1 MMLELPDV
9 KPPPELLME
18 VASDLSSI
26 KSEPG
31 TTNDK
36 PKPKPKP
43 AHCAL
48 KNAAAFETERLL
60 IQLVSEQPAL
70 YNSRHLRFRDDAY
83 KELLW
88 QLIANKVG
96 KESSNCM
103 SLWAELRHRYQRH
116 VQRRRRRHRD
126 GKRYASLLHEE
137 QLLFLY
143 PHVARMPLQRQTPEN
158 QQTSNVSNANDDD
171 DDDDDEVTIVA
182 PQPAIIIDVDKV
194 AIEYYKLN
202 ADQLRLIDAVR
213 AYPQLYDV
221 RHAAYGNHRHRGLIW
236 GAISNEL
243 HEKATKLMKSWLQLQ
258 IRYEWELLQHHNN
271 NNTTTRSRLS
281 ELLEFLEPHLPEQ
294 TGSVCKLSLYLRT
307 AWHDPIEHFR
317 SVMCLIQV
325 LYTVPELIQMVE
337 DYQHSEEKPP
347 RYEELWLSVAAQV
360 QNASHQRC
368 EVTWLVLR
376 HFYRELSEMRKVGY
390 QLQDKWF
397 FENIISAMYK
407 QQFTR
412 QARPGRKR
420 AHRSSSPPLQRLP
433 EAMSDELATENDDGP
448 KGLAAGE
455 PVPPLPLA
463 IVYPMSS
470 KTSTATTSTCGSD
483 NGCSNENSNHSIS
496 SNCSSTTSFVLP
508 RIEADISVLPPA
520 TSEAVAVAVAVA
532 PPSTSI
538 ISVVPNSSLF
548 PPGSDKAN
556 NSNSSGDSNASSDNN
571 KLNTSDS
578 NNINE
583 PGIVTYLSKKSPK
596 SLTVRND
603 KVPMPSSRMW
613 PTATIGSTTVTAM
626 SNESATAVAAATT
639 STSSATATS
648 TAKKTVIP
656 IGTTLTI
663 ATVQR
668 NTAENNSNNTNNNTS
683 KSTSNITSKSTSN
696 IISNNTSKS
705 TSNIISINSSN
716 ITNNITS
723 NNTNNNTNSNSS
735 NSSNSISNFLAS
747 RNNSGNFFDIRS
759 SSGSISI
766 RTNSASNSISIR
778 SISNN
783 PIKITDTNHNSKSN
797 TNSVATSSSAS
808 AANST
813 PAAQLL
819 RVEFRDC
826 PSNGRMLHVTGNNVP
841 IQANFNMSRTA
852 LFIREVMAV
861 PQLHSKEPHLTNK
874 INDLWSQLSKKFHL
888 PDDICRGIWTFL
900 SHNLNLF
907 PQIAPMVDLMRPFKS
922 TLKVWEKSHRLF
934 SKFDEIAR
942 KYEWM
947 LHKHELPALMQHFKR
962 YEHLYWELRR
972 PRPGESANSMRPP
985 REFTEQERHDVWRE
999 AKENFPQMN
1008 HRDVWSM
1015 FKFAF
1020 KTYMEDLE
1028 RGIENPWP
1036 QNWWHALEQLKFLV
1050 NVRYHPL
1057 DPYYYIVHNKFM
1069 EEVKRCSMYEA
1080 LMQPQDDDDDDDADG
1095 QRSAARHKMPPLASI
1110 SDPMPWETEEAKRL
1124 LVGELHEAINVPS
1137 EAENES
1143 ETESEMETESDLVVH
1158 LPKEQSPKLTAEVVA
1173 DQPKPMEV
1181 DGADAKQP
1189 VVELAQFIGNDD
1201 RQLPSVNGFLLT
1213 ESMRRH
1219 RSAFSVANTA
1229 EKRAAWIRIS
1239 REMRSSVTDCRL
1251 SFQHMLREQRV
1262 WRISDPSGR
1271 CTLSTKYYRHMTDIY
1286 REVMFA
1292 HNAHRMSKQPDERE
1306 ETIFP
1311 ERYVPE
1317 ISALNCE
1324 PQLVLKNWSYAIAH
1338 FPLVMQEELRSRLRF
1353 IFAKYERLGKLRGA
1367 AKKFA
1372 KHY

>member
-36 PKPKPKP
+36 PKPKPV
-43 AHCAL
+43 HCG

-70 YNSRHLRFRDDAY
+70 YNSRHLRFKDDAY

-116 VQRRRRRHRD
+116 VQRRRRRHCI

-137 QLLFLY
+137 QMLFLY
-143 PHVARMPLQRQTPEN
+143 PHVARMPLQRQRPEH
-158 QQTSNVSNANDDD
+158 QQTSNDIAHDDN
-171 DDDDDEVTIVA
+171 DDDDEVTIVA

-202 ADQLRLIDAVR
+202 AEQLRLIDAVR

-221 RHAAYGNHRHRGLIW
+221 RHAAYWNHRHRGLIW

-258 IRYEWELLQHHNN
+258 IRYEWELLQQHN

-281 ELLEFLEPHLPEQ
+281 ELLEFLEPHVPEQ
-294 TGSVCKLSLYLRT
+294 MGSVCKLSLYLRT

-325 LYTVPELIQMVE
+325 LYTVPELTQMVE

-420 AHRSSSPPLQRLP
+420 AQPSSSPPLQTLP

-470 KTSTATTSTCGSD
+470 KTSTATTSTGGSD

-508 RIEADISVLPPA
+508 RIDADISVLPPA
-520 TSEAVAVAVAVA
+520 TNEAVAVPVAVAVA

-556 NSNSSGDSNASSDNN
+556 NNNNSNSSGDSNANSDN
-571 KLNTSDS
+571 KLNCSDS

-603 KVPMPSSRMW
+603 KVPMPTSRMW

-626 SNESATAVAAATT
+626 KNESAATAVAAATT
-639 STSSATATS
+639 SASSATATS
-648 TAKKTVIP
+648 IAKKTVIP

-683 KSTSNITSKSTSN
+683 KSTSNI
-696 IISNNTSKS
+696 
-705 TSNIISINSSN
+705 ISINSS
-716 ITNNITS
+716 NITS
-723 NNTNNNTNSNSS
+723 NNTNNNTSNNSS
-735 NSSNSISNFLAS
+735 SSSSNSISNFLAS
-747 RNNSGNFFDIRS
+747 RNNSGNFFNIRS

-766 RTNSASNSISIR
+766 HTNSASNSISIR

-783 PIKITDTNHNSKSN
+783 PIKITNTNNKSKSN
-797 TNSVATSSSAS
+797 TNSVATSSSSAS

-874 INDLWSQLSKKFHL
+874 INDLWSQLAKKFHL

-900 SHNLNLF
+900 SHNINLF

-1080 LMQPQDDDDDDDADG
+1080 LMQPQDDDDDADER
-1095 QRSAARHKMPPLASI
+1095 RSAARHKMPPLVSI

-1124 LVGELHEAINVPS
+1124 LVGDLHEAINVQS

-1143 ETESEMETESDLVVH
+1143 ETESEMETEADLVVQ
-1158 LPKEQSPKLTAEVVA
+1158 LPEEQSPKLTGGCGRPAKA
-1173 DQPKPMEV
+1173 MEV
-1181 DGADAKQP
+1181 DGAEAKQP

-1239 REMRSSVTDCRL
+1239 RELRSSVTECRL

-1271 CTLSTKYYRHMTDIY
+1271 CTMSTKYYRHMTDIY

-1292 HNAHRMSKQPDERE
+1292 HNAHRVSKQPDERE

-1338 FPLVMQEELRSRLRF
+1338 FPLVIQEELRSRLRF
-1353 IFAKYERLGKLRGA
+1353 IFSKYERLGKLRGA